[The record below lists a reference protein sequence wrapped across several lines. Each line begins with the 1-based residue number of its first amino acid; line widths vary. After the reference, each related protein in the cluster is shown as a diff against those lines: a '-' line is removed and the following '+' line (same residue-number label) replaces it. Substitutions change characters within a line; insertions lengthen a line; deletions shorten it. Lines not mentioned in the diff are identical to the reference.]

1 MAVKYSIAQLFRL
14 ANNIKYSPELGGVLN
29 DALNAKTEIE
39 YNSAVQDALTLSGAY
54 EVYGHK
60 VKGDL
65 GMPLYMP
72 VELEDKSSGDTL
84 LLENGI
90 ISLQRT
96 KNVVVTQLQGRTSS
110 AKEFI
115 SNGDFAITITGI
127 LCERGYG
134 FPKSQVEDFNAFM
147 EINKALKIYNEKAES
162 CGIIEVVI
170 TDYQLPESPWMNC
183 QPYTITA
190 LSDEPFV
197 NRPEI

>member
-1 MAVKYSIAQLFRL
+1 MAVQYTIPQLLRL
-14 ANNIKYSPELGGVLN
+14 TNNIKYSPEVGGAVN
-29 DALNAKTEIE
+29 DVLNAKTEIE
-39 YNSAVQDALTLSGAY
+39 YNAAVQEVLTLSGAY

-60 VKGDL
+60 QKGDL
-65 GMPLYMP
+65 GMPLFMP
-72 VELEDKSSGDTL
+72 VELEDKTTGEAL

-96 KNVVVTQLQGRTSS
+96 KNVVVTQLQGRTNS

-147 EINKALKIYNEKAES
+147 EINKALKIYNEKAEA
-162 CGIIEVVI
+162 CGIFEVVI
-170 TDYQLPESPWMNC
+170 TDYDLPDSPWMNC

-197 NRPEI
+197 RPGE